1 LSLKRLCLVDGEGL
15 LRTAKDKFLNVAFD
29 AIPRVSEII
38 AAYPVEHRAGAFKV
52 AAQRYRRA
60 AQDFGCNKEDCE
72 GSVDTL
78 LRTLRVQVKQQA
90 IVQGKLTSLLRR
102 LAKPASE

>member
-1 LSLKRLCLVDGEGL
+1 MLGRWRRFIENGKRQ
-15 LRTAKDKFLNVAFD
+15 
-29 AIPRVSEII
+29 VSKRGFRRNSKSFEII

-60 AQDFGCNKEDCE
+60 ARDFGCTKEDCD
-72 GSVDTL
+72 GSIDTV

-90 IVQGKLTSLLRR
+90 IVQGKLTSLLRK
-102 LAKPASE
+102 LAKPTSE

>member
-1 LSLKRLCLVDGEGL
+1 MSLKRLCLVDGEGL
-15 LRTAKDKFLNVAFD
+15 LRTAKDKFLKVAFD

-78 LRTLRVQVKQQA
+78 LRTLRVRVKQL
-90 IVQGKLTSLLRR
+90 VQGKLTSLLRR